1 MVCAEN
7 GTVSFPSA
15 DMVQEGEL
23 AENGMGMTSSR
34 KMQIN
39 SGRSKKK
46 EAVSLPRRSSKRLA
60 GLNSN
65 MAVNLPLCQHVPAST
80 KSGESGAAKLPPEAL
95 DNMAHSPQF
104 FEPVEGTKRHMEDQ
118 AVQEHQPVR
127 QETEKKPEGNAGS
140 QFLYPLE
147 DSWPD
152 SCIEFAVKTL
162 TGEIP
167 IEDNTAI
174 QDFFRQHDD
183 TSHSLPDLGLSNYFQ
198 SDILLD
204 FDLTGNPLSGT
215 QLPEI
220 PTFLAPGNVDLTS
233 CGDNA
238 PQQPSLGGK
247 VNNNKQEG
255 TPKR

>member
-1 MVCAEN
+1 
-7 GTVSFPSA
+7 
-15 DMVQEGEL
+15 L

-39 SGRSKKK
+39 SGRSTKK

-95 DNMAHSPQF
+95 DNMAHSTQF
-104 FEPVEGTKRHMEDQ
+104 FEPVEGSKKHMEDQ
-118 AVQEHQPVR
+118 AVHEHQPVR
-127 QETEKKPEGNAGS
+127 QETEKKTEGNAGS

-183 TSHSLPDLGLSNYFQ
+183 TSHSLPDLGLPNYFQ

-204 FDLTGNPLSGT
+204 FDSTGNPVSGT

-220 PTFLAPGNVDLTS
+220 PTFLSPGNVDLTG

-238 PQQPSLGGK
+238 PQQQTRGNP
-247 VNNNKQEG
+247 
-255 TPKR
+255 